1 MSNATKIRQ
10 KEQKET
16 TKEGGLS
23 STIMDQKSIYNSTH
37 KPQRSLNETLGFN
50 HGHHQYRMYNE
61 TGIPE
66 LLESRILGIPVV
78 AIVTSRTR
86 SLHDPTQQDFIHV
99 RTLPIYMCHT
109 QFKF

>member
-1 MSNATKIRQ
+1 MEAQMSNATKIKQ

-50 HGHHQYRMYNE
+50 HSHHQY
-61 TGIPE
+61 
-66 LLESRILGIPVV
+66 
-78 AIVTSRTR
+78 
-86 SLHDPTQQDFIHV
+86 
-99 RTLPIYMCHT
+99 
-109 QFKF
+109 

>member
-1 MSNATKIRQ
+1 MSNTTKIRQ

-50 HGHHQYRMYNE
+50 NVIINIECAMKQEFLNYWN
-61 TGIPE
+61 PE
-66 LLESRILGIPVV
+66 
-78 AIVTSRTR
+78 
-86 SLHDPTQQDFIHV
+86 F
-99 RTLPIYMCHT
+99 
-109 QFKF
+109 